1 MLCICEMAGENE
13 ERKSGRDWFECIM
26 IALVMLHVVNVM
38 CAVYVERS
46 TAQWFT
52 AIEREL
58 VELDMQRESIQ
69 PRDCN
74 ESFSPMLDSYYNRC
88 GGGDDDMCDPNDNS
102 SVSTHTD
109 MDEIVR
115 HIAELGRSMYEHAC
129 KTANLINLN
138 QYYTNATEFRLKVL
152 NRKIAFISRNYFVQ
166 AFYLLLGQD
175 IPLKTYPWLESLYS
189 SWF

>member
-1 MLCICEMAGENE
+1 MAGENE
-13 ERKSGRDWFECIM
+13 ERKSERNWFQRVMTALIM
-26 IALVMLHVVNVM
+26 IHVVHAI
-38 CAVYVERS
+38 CAVYVEWS
-46 TAQWFT
+46 TAQWLPM
-52 AIEREL
+52 IERAV

-69 PRDCN
+69 LRDCSG
-74 ESFSPMLDSYYNRC
+74 SFSEMLDSYYNRC

-115 HIAELGRSMYEHAC
+115 HIAGLSRSMYEHAC
-129 KTANLINLN
+129 KTANLINLSEH
-138 QYYTNATEFRLKVL
+138 YTNATEFGLKVL